1 MRSKG
6 VRNKDDGSKP
16 STPKAIAERIA
27 NRAAYDRNKSARTN
41 QRAVEAADRLLKEMD
56 DVLKHLGRKR

>member
-1 MRSKG
+1 MRSKD
-6 VRNKDDGSKP
+6 NGSKP
-16 STPKAIAERIA
+16 STPKEIAERIA
-27 NRAAYDRNKSARTN
+27 NRAPYDRRKSARAN